1 MPKPLGIQVGDDVPL
16 RLTFAQY
23 RALLATDRGEVF
35 RTRSSIANTLTG
47 PCGSIP
53 LWALA
58 RAGLI
63 ADPAGGGEHGRHR
76 MVVTPKGH
84 DALTLASLNFKRRK
98 KHWDSVRRT
107 DPAPA
112 DTPDSPDF
120 CILNQCLQRPA
131 E

>member
-98 KHWDSVRRT
+98 KH
-107 DPAPA
+107 
-112 DTPDSPDF
+112 
-120 CILNQCLQRPA
+120 
-131 E
+131 